1 MKIFDVCVIGGG
13 ASGSM
18 CAVLL
23 AQKNINVCVVDKF
36 DVPAKKLLVTGNGR
50 CNITNQNMSSDF
62 YNQNIDEYLKQ
73 FNQVDSIKFFEHIG
87 IDIYA
92 DSEGRCYPISNTA
105 KSVQMAFINQFEKLG
120 IDFLGGTEVVDV
132 EIKNDIF
139 NIKTTNQTIL
149 AKKVIVACGINELSK
164 NLCKKFDIDC
174 AEVVPSLVALKTK
187 QHTKRLDGTRV
198 SDVLVTAKVV
208 GNQMSQIGEVLF
220 KEHGLSGIAIFNL
233 SSLFA
238 KNKCFEGKISINL
251 LKNWS
256 KSQIFEKIY
265 SKVNTFLSMQNL
277 LFSMFEK
284 ELAREI
290 LLRCDIS
297 FERKSKEL
305 SKKDFEKI
313 VDVITNFE
321 FDVVGCY
328 QNNQVLSGGVKLLSL
343 TKNLQCKNQN
353 GLYFV
358 GEVCDVDA
366 VCGGYNLQ
374 WAWTSAFVATNDI
387 LKGDL

>member
-1 MKIFDVCVIGGG
+1 MKLFDVCVIGAG

-23 AQKNINVCVVDKF
+23 AQKNLSVCVVDRF
-36 DVPAKKLLVTGNGR
+36 ETPAKKLLVTGNGR
-50 CNITNQNMSSDF
+50 CNITNRNINSEF

-73 FNQVDSIKFFEHIG
+73 FDQNDAINFFEQIG

-105 KSVQMAFINQFEKLG
+105 KSVQMAFVNQFQKLSVIFFG
-120 IDFLGGTEVVDV
+120 CTEAIDIEC
-132 EIKNDIF
+132 ENDIF
-139 NIKTTNQTIL
+139 KVVTTTQTIL
-149 AKKVIVACGINELSK
+149 AKKLIVACGINELSK
-164 NLCKKFDIDC
+164 NLFKKFDIDC

-187 QHTKRLDGTRV
+187 QSTKRLDGIRV
-198 SDVLVTAKVV
+198 SDVLVSAKI
-208 GNQMSQIGEVLF
+208 GNNQMEQVGEVLF

-233 SSLFA
+233 SSIFA
-238 KNKCFEGKISINL
+238 KNKRFEGKISINL

-256 KSQIFEKIY
+256 KSQILEKMI
-265 SKVNTFLSMQNL
+265 SKVNIFSSMQNL
-277 LFSMFEK
+277 LFSMLDK
-284 ELAREI
+284 ELAKEI

-297 FERKSKEL
+297 FEKSPKEL

-313 VDVITNFE
+313 VDIITNFE
-321 FDVVGCY
+321 FDVEGCY
-328 QNNQVLSGGVKLLSL
+328 QNNQVLSGGVKLSSL
-343 TKNLQCKNQN
+343 AKNLQCKNKN
-353 GLYFV
+353 ELYFV

-374 WAWTSAFVATNDI
+374 WAWTSAHIASKNI